1 MGAAMKAARPQHN
14 VVMPTE
20 MGIMS
25 IPTSSISIA
34 ICNKK
39 HAAETYRYMLNISCC
54 GNNA

>member
-1 MGAAMKAARPQHN
+1 MGAAMKEARPQHN

-25 IPTSSISIA
+25 SPTSSISIA

-39 HAAETYRYMLNISCC
+39 IDTETYRYIFNISCC
-54 GNNA
+54 GTNS